1 MRKSITYRILIILI
15 FLLFLFLFNTVIS
28 GVTNSQVQ
36 LSSTLFSNYFVK
48 IEGEQVKIAKEIGE
62 IKLSVNRY
70 IQGTVND
77 PKEVSVQ
84 LQNNIE
90 KVKNSLN
97 IIADKSNR
105 FSEKA
110 MNDDLKDA
118 FTPYLKKMEA
128 FLEQATNI
136 SEDISNGDIPS
147 VKEKYPTYESLLEEM
162 HAAET
167 DYQMVLDK
175 SIEHE
180 GSLIHSRVYRSTI
193 IVWVM
198 GIIFI
203 AAVALAVW
211 ISKKTIIS
219 PLKNATTSLNQIIQK
234 LENNEGD
241 LTVRIENHSED
252 EVGQIVKG
260 INQFLD
266 ALQNAMISI
275 KSGSK
280 FIYQSTENISQQ
292 ILECKDSTSSI
303 SAGLTELT
311 ASMEEI
317 SSTIQNVDYGAQ
329 EVQSASND
337 IADEAKTNLTH
348 VSSIVEQ
355 ADVIQIQT
363 IESKKQTEEVLQD
376 INKSMSLSIENSRS
390 VKRINELTADILE
403 ISNQTNLLALNASIE
418 AARAGESGKG
428 FAVVAE
434 EIRKLSESTK
444 EIASNIQNINSL
456 VIHAVDELV
465 NNGDKLLSYITEKVL
480 PDYDGFVNI
489 ANKYK
494 QNIDTIN
501 AMLTRYQEKSG
512 DLRRISNNM
521 AEGIEG
527 ITIAVEESVRVMVQS
542 SDDTAMLLNSITVIS
557 DESSRNWEIVDN
569 LNKQVDK
576 FKKVEKE
583 TLEQPAK

>member
-36 LSSTLFSNYFVK
+36 LSSALFSNYFVK

-62 IKLSVNRY
+62 IKLSVDRY
-70 IQGTVND
+70 IQGTVNG
-77 PKEVSVQ
+77 PKEVSEKI
-84 LQNNIE
+84 QNNIE
-90 KVKNSLN
+90 KVRNSLK
-97 IIADKSNR
+97 IIANKSDG

-110 MNDDLKDA
+110 MNDELKNA
-118 FTPYLKKMEA
+118 FAPYLKNMEA

-136 SEDISNGDIPS
+136 AEDISNGDIPS
-147 VKEKYPTYESLLEEM
+147 VKGKYLTYESLLEEM

-167 DYQMVLDK
+167 DYQTVLDK
-175 SIEHE
+175 SIDHE

-198 GIIFI
+198 GVIFI
-203 AAVALAVW
+203 AAVAIAVW

-219 PLKNATTSLNQIIQK
+219 PLKNATTSLNHIIQK

-241 LTVRIENHSED
+241 LTVRIENRSED
-252 EVGQIVKG
+252 EVGQMVKG

-329 EVQSASND
+329 EVLSASND
-337 IADEAKTNLTH
+337 IADDAKTNLTH

-465 NNGDKLLSYITEKVL
+465 NNGDRLLSYITEKVL

-527 ITIAVEESVRVMVQS
+527 ITLAVEESVRVMVQS

-557 DESSRNWEIVDN
+557 DESSRNWEIVDD

-576 FKKVEKE
+576 FKKVERE

>member
-36 LSSTLFSNYFVK
+36 LSSALFSNYFVK

-62 IKLSVNRY
+62 IKLSVDRY

-77 PKEVSVQ
+77 PKEVSEKI
-84 LQNNIE
+84 QNNIE
-90 KVKNSLN
+90 KVRNSLK
-97 IIADKSNR
+97 IIANKSDG

-110 MNDDLKDA
+110 MNDELKNA
-118 FTPYLKKMEA
+118 FAPYLKNMEA

-136 SEDISNGDIPS
+136 AEDISNGDIPS
-147 VKEKYPTYESLLEEM
+147 VKEKYLTYESLLEEM

-167 DYQMVLDK
+167 DYQTVLDK
-175 SIEHE
+175 SIDHE

-198 GIIFI
+198 GVIFI
-203 AAVALAVW
+203 AAVAIAVW

-219 PLKNATTSLNQIIQK
+219 PLKNATTSLNHIIQK
-234 LENNEGD
+234 LENNEDD
-241 LTVRIENHSED
+241 LTVRIENRSED
-252 EVGQIVKG
+252 EVGQMVKG

-311 ASMEEI
+311 ASMEEK

-329 EVQSASND
+329 EVLSASND
-337 IADEAKTNLTH
+337 IADDAKTNLTH

-390 VKRINELTADILE
+390 VKRINEFTADILE

-465 NNGDKLLSYITEKVL
+465 NNGDRLLSYITEKVL

-527 ITIAVEESVRVMVQS
+527 ITLAVEESVRVMVQS